1 MNYISRYDSR
11 NCAIGRKVFM
21 LKMMYK
27 LSLNEGNVNRYRPPK
42 VKMKVDFTD
51 KERVHR
57 SPYYVCNQLW
67 DKLES
72 SVQRSNSVFEF
83 TKKIQQLKLSEM

>member
-1 MNYISRYDSR
+1 
-11 NCAIGRKVFM
+11 M

-27 LSLNEGNVNRYRPPK
+27 LSLNEVNVNRYRPEVVLRTAPK

-51 KERVHR
+51 KERVRR

-72 SVQRSNSVFEF
+72 SVQRSNNVFEF